1 MITEISYID
10 YRLKEVFN
18 LNIALDCFYLKK
30 ELLKNDYSILNE
42 YEKNEIDI
50 ERIKVEISLS
60 RLNKEIIKK
69 IKELQDEIL
78 LIQYAQENNG

>member
-1 MITEISYID
+1 MITEISYIE

-18 LNIALDCFYLKK
+18 LNMALDCFYLKK

-60 RLNKEIIKK
+60 RLNKEITKK